1 MTNAMSELRTNV
13 TYWLL
18 SIVFVFASWT
28 APVRGAEIQLRS
40 NAIVGGRVVLLG
52 DVAEIVAGSEDERA
66 ALAATELLPMPVVDA
81 QKSLSLR
88 EVQDLLAL
96 RGVATGLHHFGG
108 ASEVQLAS
116 APAQATRQSSAYRPN
131 GSAARSAISAVENA
145 IAKHLTRNVDGD
157 RNWKVAVELTEEQ
170 VALVQ
175 TAYGRIA
182 AEGGSQPWH
191 GRQQFVLRIGTGEK
205 EVTVDAEIQSP
216 DMVVVAA
223 RSLAKG
229 DVLRESDLAVE
240 PAKRGV
246 AQRGAFRS
254 LEEVVGQEA
263 VRPIVAGQILD
274 MNYVR
279 APVLVQR
286 GDVVTVYAYS
296 GGVRVK
302 TTGRSRQPG
311 AKGELVEIESLADRR
326 RFFARVADIQVV
338 EVFASAAQATP
349 LASREAAATQR

>member
-1 MTNAMSELRTNV
+1 MSELRTNV

-18 SIVFVFASWT
+18 AIVFVLASWM

-40 NAIVGGRVVLLG
+40 TAIVDGRVVVLG
-52 DVAEIVAGSEDERA
+52 DVADIVAATADERKVLSA
-66 ALAATELLPMPVVDA
+66 IELIPMPVVDA

-96 RGVATGLHHFGG
+96 RGVATGQHFFGG

-116 APAQATRQSSAYRPN
+116 AASQAAHKSPAFRPN
-131 GSAARSAISAVENA
+131 GSAARGAITAVENA
-145 IAKHLTRNVDGD
+145 IVKHLSRNVDAD
-157 RNWKVAVELTEEQ
+157 RDWQVAVELTDEQ

-175 TAYGRIA
+175 TFYGRIV
-182 AEGGSQPWH
+182 AEGGSQPWQ
-191 GRQQFVLRIGTGEK
+191 GRQQFIVRLGTAEK
-205 EVTVDAEIQSP
+205 QLSIDAEIQMP
-216 DMVVVAA
+216 DTVVVAA
-223 RSLAKG
+223 RSLVKG
-229 DVLRESDLAVE
+229 DVLRASDLILE

-254 LEEVVGQEA
+254 LDDIVGQEA
-263 VRPIVAGQILD
+263 VRPVVAGQVLD
-274 MNYVR
+274 ANYVR
-279 APVLVQR
+279 APVLVGR

-296 GGVRVK
+296 GGIRVK

-326 RFFARVADIQVV
+326 RFFARVADVQVV

-349 LASREAAATQR
+349 TAAADTTTAQR